1 MTRPMLAAP
10 LLTLLAASSPV
21 LALEAACDPIFKAS
35 AMKIAQARWHS
46 VIDIKGAKMEAMK
59 VDGQFFMRIDDGQW
73 QRGPDLDHAE
83 TVMLEMM
90 QSGKAKV
97 TNCQDDGEET
107 LEGLATRIT
116 RYTIEIAGLPEPASN
131 VTLQTSQDAGLPVRQ
146 SSDTTT
152 IRYRYHD
159 IVAPEL

>member
-1 MTRPMLAAP
+1 MTRPMIAAP

-46 VIDIKGAKMEAMK
+46 VIDTKGAKMEAMK

-83 TVMLEMM
+83 TVIKF
-90 QSGKAKV
+90 SPG
-97 TNCQDDGEET
+97 
-107 LEGLATRIT
+107 
-116 RYTIEIAGLPEPASN
+116 
-131 VTLQTSQDAGLPVRQ
+131 
-146 SSDTTT
+146 
-152 IRYRYHD
+152 
-159 IVAPEL
+159 